1 MNLKEKVEEL
11 KRDLLNPNGPQI
23 STMNNYSFAILQ
35 YEPAEEFLMREL
47 INELV
52 NEMRQYGWKV
62 KNVDL
67 FDLMIKRLKSE
78 NDEETIK
85 EIIDGEKRLFKRK
98 GITRSLKYLEQT
110 MVGDLEGAEGIASD
124 VIKEIELLVG
134 DSDPSQTLIFISRAG
149 AIYPFYRTSGLLR
162 YLDGKTSNVPVILL
176 YPGSRPGVTSLSFMD
191 EHQPDSDYRPRIY

>member
-52 NEMRQYGWKV
+52 DEMRQYGWKV

-85 EIIDGEKRLFKRK
+85 EIIDGEKRT
-98 GITRSLKYLEQT
+98 I
-110 MVGDLEGAEGIASD
+110 
-124 VIKEIELLVG
+124 
-134 DSDPSQTLIFISRAG
+134 
-149 AIYPFYRTSGLLR
+149 
-162 YLDGKTSNVPVILL
+162 
-176 YPGSRPGVTSLSFMD
+176 
-191 EHQPDSDYRPRIY
+191 

>member
-11 KRDLLNPNGPQI
+11 KRDLLNPNGLQI

-35 YEPAEEFLMREL
+35 YGPAEEFLMREL

-52 NEMRQYGWKV
+52 NEMRQYGWRV

-85 EIIDGEKRLFKRK
+85 ELIDGEKRLFKRK

-110 MVGDLEGAEGIASD
+110 MVADLEESEGIASD

-149 AIYPFYRTSGLLR
+149 ALYPFYRTSGLLR

-176 YPGSRPGVTSLSFMD
+176 YPGSRLGVTSLSFMD
-191 EHQPDSDYRPRIY
+191 KHQPDSDYRPRIY